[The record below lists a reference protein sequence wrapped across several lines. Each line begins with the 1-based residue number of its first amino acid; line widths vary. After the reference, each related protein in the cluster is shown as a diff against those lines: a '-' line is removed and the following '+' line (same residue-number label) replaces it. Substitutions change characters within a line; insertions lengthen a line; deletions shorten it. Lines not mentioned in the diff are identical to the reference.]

1 MKKCLTMLT
10 VAAMMVA
17 CGADNS
23 KEQAAAAAIAKAKEA
38 VDVKVAAA
46 TISNLDVCETY
57 TAELKAYKEINV
69 TPAAQGLHIKE
80 ILVDV
85 GDTVT
90 EGQVIAKLDDT
101 TLKQLEIQ
109 LATTQDTYD
118 RLKPV
123 RNAGGVSEQQ
133 FVQTENTLNA
143 LKEQLDQ
150 LRKNTVITS
159 PISGV
164 VTARNFEVGDLF
176 ASMPLFHIM
185 QVDKLKVK
193 VYVSERYFPDVKLG
207 QSVDISTDIY
217 PGVEFTA
224 NVSRINPAI
233 DPSTRTFEVEVTI
246 PNSVIKKEEP
256 KEDSEDS
263 EETEEKSLRLVPGMS
278 AKATFVMS
286 QRNSVI
292 VPAVAVQ
299 KQTGSADRFVF
310 VIKDGVADYRFVK
323 DGLRVGENIEILDG
337 VQVGE
342 SVAITGLA
350 RLLDGKNV
358 NIVE

>member
-1 MKKCLTMLT
+1 MKKCLTMLA

-17 CGADNS
+17 CGADDSN
-23 KEQAAAAAIAKAKEA
+23 KQAAADAAAKAKKA
-38 VDVKVAAA
+38 VDVKVASA
-46 TISNLDVCETY
+46 TVAQLDVCETY
-57 TAELKAYKEINV
+57 TAELKAIKENNI

-85 GDTVT
+85 GDTVV
-90 EGQVIAKLDDT
+90 EGQVLAKLDDT

-123 RNAGGVSEQQ
+123 HNAGGVSEQQ

-164 VTARNFEVGDLF
+164 VTARNFEEGDLF

-193 VYVSERYFPDVKLG
+193 VYVSERYFPNVELG
-207 QSVDISTDIY
+207 QSVNISTDIY
-217 PGVEFTA
+217 PGKVFTA
-224 NVSRINPAI
+224 NVSRINHAI

-246 PNSVIKKEEP
+246 PNRDDKFK
-256 KEDSEDS
+256 
-263 EETEEKSLRLVPGMS
+263 LAPGMS
-278 AKATFVMS
+278 ANATFTMS

-299 KQTGSADRFVF
+299 KQTGSSDRFVY
-310 VIKDGVADYRFVK
+310 VVKDGVADYRFVK
-323 DGLRVGENIEILDG
+323 DGLRVGEFIEILDG
-337 VQVGE
+337 VEDGE
-342 SVAITGLA
+342 VVATTGLA
-350 RLLDGKNV
+350 RLLDGKRVNV
-358 NIVE
+358 VE